1 MKLTIGKDPG
11 FRSYKA
17 FSNTLLT
24 QYDLNRMTI
33 KVEAEDFKNIGE
45 DSEKEQDD
53 GKDSLAALDA
63 LEKEASEFN
72 KVRLIHSQPT
82 LLS

>member
-1 MKLTIGKDPG
+1 MIV
-11 FRSYKA
+11 
-17 FSNTLLT
+17 
-24 QYDLNRMTI
+24 
-33 KVEAEDFKNIGE
+33 KVEAEDVKTTGE
-45 DSEKEQDD
+45 RPEEEQDD

-72 KVRLIHSQPT
+72 KVRLNHSQPT

>member
-1 MKLTIGKDPG
+1 MKSTIGKDPG
-11 FRSYKA
+11 FRSYEA

-24 QYDLNRMTI
+24 QDDLNRMTI

-72 KVRLIHSQPT
+72 KVRLIHP
-82 LLS
+82 

>member
-1 MKLTIGKDPG
+1 MKSTIGQDPG
-11 FRSYKA
+11 FRSYEA
-17 FSNTLLT
+17 FSNTLLA
-24 QYDLNRMTI
+24 QDDLNRMTI

-72 KVRLIHSQPT
+72 KVRLIHP
-82 LLS
+82 